1 MNHNF
6 NVIRRHRN
14 PLILLN
20 LVCMVATVL
29 SATVLAS
36 IFSPPVWK
44 ATAKFNVP
52 NSGGNLSAD
61 IGGGTFNE
69 GSAAFSKEVNPLQ
82 IQSTIMTSD
91 TVMEKTLSI
100 DPDKDAFPR
109 LKSFKSLFAVEP
121 LPQSTVMLLEAKGS
135 STELALARARNLAK
149 IYQQRLNELR
159 SSDASFRQ
167 DFSQEELQQ
176 AQDKLLEA
184 QQELAEFRRVT
195 GIVDSDGQTQQ
206 LVSSINELRTNLT
219 LLQSEAEA
227 SQARADIA
235 ASQFNTTPE
244 KAIQSLNLAENQEY
258 QEVRQKLAQ
267 TEIEL
272 TEARGK
278 YKDSSPQIQNLL
290 TRREQ
295 LTQELNQRVNTAIPN
310 ANLEEIDITLGSN
323 NSTKR
328 LDMISELIASQTTT
342 QGLQQQT
349 NQIQNQINILTNELN
364 TISANKSKLVELE
377 RKHSIAEGVYKGI
390 VAQIN
395 KAKIDNFNSYP
406 NVQLI
411 DGPILDPKP
420 EEPSKKLIFLG
431 GIMASMFG
439 SASLLLFLES
449 SSPLLSPKDLIL
461 LDYPI
466 LFSIGNLK
474 QPYLRWDNVANK
486 RLEPSSEN
494 EFSKESFRSREYDE
508 SYLPIYKDQA
518 LHGKEELIDDWH
530 CHDLTEREFERL
542 ATNFRSLELEN
553 GRVMITSAKSGEGK
567 TTITLGLAVAL
578 KKLGF
583 HILVVDGDLQRASLS
598 KHINVMQEQ
607 QEAGNL
613 EIPSTINLSRG
624 LDFIPAPLLPKEKT
638 AEFLAKG
645 NFEQYLNEVQ
655 AEGNYDYVLVD
666 TSPVHLTS
674 ESMLMTPIV
683 ENVLFVVRPGTSD
696 RNSVVD
702 SIEQLKLHKA
712 QIQGLILN
720 GVDSTNSSYR
730 YSYYKPQLPQALV
743 AQEAVANYDS
753 NYN

>member
-14 PLILLN
+14 PLLLLN
-20 LVCMVATVL
+20 LFFILATLL
-29 SATVLAS
+29 SATVLAE

-52 NSGGNLSAD
+52 NSGGNLNTD
-61 IGGGTFNE
+61 IGVGTFNE
-69 GSAAFSKEVNPLQ
+69 GTAAFSKEVNPLQ

-91 TVMEKTLSI
+91 SVMEKALSI
-100 DPDKDAFPR
+100 DPDKDSFPR
-109 LKSFKSLFAVEP
+109 LKAFKSLFTVEP
-121 LPQSTVMLLEAKGS
+121 QPQSTVMLLEAKGS

-149 IYQQRLNELR
+149 TYQQRLNELR

-176 AQDKLLEA
+176 AQDKLVSA

-195 GIVDSDGQTQQ
+195 GIVDSENQTQQ

-244 KAIQSLNLAENQEY
+244 RAIQSLNLAENQEY

-295 LTQELNQRVNTAIPN
+295 LTQELNQRVSTAIPN

-349 NQIQNQINILTNELN
+349 NQIQNQINKLTSELN
-364 TISANKSKLVELE
+364 AISASKSKLVELE

-411 DGPILDPKP
+411 DGPVLDPEP
-420 EEPSKKLIFLG
+420 EEASKKLILLG
-431 GIMASMFG
+431 GIMASAFG
-439 SASLLLFLES
+439 SVSLLLFLES
-449 SSPLLSPKDLIL
+449 SSPLLSPKDLVM

-474 QPYLRWDNVANK
+474 QPYLSWDNLANK
-486 RLEPSSEN
+486 RLNSSFE
-494 EFSKESFRSREYDE
+494 EASKLREYDE
-508 SYLPIYKDQA
+508 SYLPIYKDNSWI
-518 LHGKEELIDDWH
+518 GKDQSTDWQ
-530 CHDLTEREFERL
+530 CNDLTEREFERL
-542 ATNFRSLELEN
+542 ATNFRSLELDN

-567 TTITLGLAVAL
+567 TTITLGLAIAL

-583 HILVVDGDLQRASLS
+583 QILVVDGDLQRASLS
-598 KHINVMQEQ
+598 KHINVTPEQ
-607 QEAGNL
+607 REVEDL
-613 EIPSTINLSRG
+613 EIPTTINLSAG

-645 NFEQYLNEVQ
+645 NFEQYLDQVQ
-655 AEGNYDYVLVD
+655 AEGNYDYILVD

-674 ESMLMTPIV
+674 ESMLMAPIV
-683 ENVLFVVRPGTSD
+683 ENVLFIVRPGNSD
-696 RNSVVD
+696 RNSVMD
-702 SIEQLKLHKA
+702 SLEQLKLHKA

-720 GVDSTNSSYR
+720 GVGDSNSSYR
-730 YSYYKPQLPQALV
+730 YSYYKPQLPPALV
-743 AQEAVANYDS
+743 AQQAVPNYDS
-753 NYN
+753 NHN

>member
-20 LVCMVATVL
+20 LVFIVATVL

-61 IGGGTFNE
+61 IGGGTFSE
-69 GSAAFSKEVNPLQ
+69 GDTGYSKEVNPLQ
-82 IQSTIMTSD
+82 IQSTIITSD
-91 TVMEKTLSI
+91 AVMGKVLAI
-100 DPDKDAFPR
+100 DPEKEAFPL
-109 LKSFKSLFAVEP
+109 LKPFKVLFSVEP
-121 LPQSTVMLLEAKGS
+121 QPQSTVMLLEARGP
-135 STELALARARNLAK
+135 STELALTRARNLSK
-149 IYQQRLNELR
+149 VYQQRLNELR
-159 SSDASFRQ
+159 SSDANFRQ
-167 DFSQEELQQ
+167 EFSQEELKQSK
-176 AQDKLLEA
+176 DRLLGA
-184 QQELAEFRRVT
+184 QQELAEFRRTT
-195 GIVDSDGQTQQ
+195 GIVDIENQKQE
-206 LVSSINELRTNLT
+206 LNSSISELRTKLT

-244 KAIQSLNLAENQEY
+244 RAIQSLNLAENQEY

-295 LTQELNQRVNTAIPN
+295 LTQELNQRVSSAIPN
-310 ANLEEIDITLGSN
+310 TNLKEIDITLGGNS
-323 NSTKR
+323 STKR

-364 TISANKSKLVELE
+364 TISANEGELRSLE
-377 RKHSIAEGVYKGI
+377 LKRSNAEGVYKGI
-390 VAQIN
+390 VAKIN
-395 KAKIDNFNSYP
+395 KVKIDNFNSYP

-411 DGPILDPKP
+411 DGPNLDPMP
-420 EEPSKKLIFLG
+420 EEPSKKLILLG

-439 SASLLLFLES
+439 SAGLLIFLES

-474 QPYLRWDNVANK
+474 QPYLRWDSVDNK
-486 RLEPSSEN
+486 LLKPSFEN
-494 EFSKESFRSREYDE
+494 EFSRDSFRSKDYDE

-518 LHGKEELIDDWH
+518 LQGKEKLIDDWQ

-583 HILVVDGDLQRASLS
+583 HVLVVDGDLQRASLS
-598 KHINVMQEQ
+598 KHINVMPEQ
-607 QEAGNL
+607 RETRDL
-613 EIPSTINLSRG
+613 EIPPTINLSRG

-645 NFEQYLNEVQ
+645 NFEKYLNQVQ
-655 AEGNYDYVLVD
+655 TEGNYDYVLVD

-674 ESMLMTPIV
+674 ESMLMAPIV

-702 SIEQLKLHKA
+702 SLEQLKLHRV
-712 QIQGLILN
+712 QIKGLILN
-720 GVDSTNSSYR
+720 GVDSSNNSYR